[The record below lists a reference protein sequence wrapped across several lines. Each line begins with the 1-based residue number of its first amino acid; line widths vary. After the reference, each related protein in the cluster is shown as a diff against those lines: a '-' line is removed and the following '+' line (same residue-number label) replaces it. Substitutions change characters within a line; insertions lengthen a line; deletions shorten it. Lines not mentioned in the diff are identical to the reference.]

1 MKKNELKKL
10 LNYHDNLYYNQD
22 DPEITDT
29 EYDAL
34 KNLYVSLYG
43 EYDYVPGKAL
53 FNKVK
58 HTTNISSL
66 DKVQITDMDKLR
78 AEIIRLWPVVIQP
91 KMDGLTIVSYPNN
104 TDVTRGNG
112 EIGEDVSEAIRAG
125 VKGKGIVR
133 DKPIRSEAVM
143 LLSEFRRINEERIK
157 NNLKPFKNA
166 RNAAA
171 GMLRNKSTEKV
182 EGLMLFAYNVISE
195 YSESNL
201 NQSQL
206 DELQLLGWNTVFSY
220 VPTTV
225 DEAINYIVNF
235 DRSTLDYEIDGLVV
249 KHNGNKQFGFTGHH
263 PKSAIAVKFEAQGAW
278 TTLNNIVWQVGR
290 VGKIT
295 PVAEFEPVE
304 ILGATVTRAT
314 LHNMGIIEAL
324 KLDKLLYDYDTNEC
338 RTRIK
343 VVKANDVIPAIV
355 EVEKYTGPM
364 SSVYYNNIL
373 EPSSCPDCGGEVE
386 KVNDQLFCINSNCP
400 SRILGKLVHLAQ
412 RDAFDISGLSEETSK
427 KLIAFYKNA
436 LETTKAQMLNSEEV
450 GEYVSEEDYKRID
463 DLMEHMHPSFIYDIS
478 LREIENL
485 PGFAKKSATK
495 LYNEIQASKN
505 IDFDRFL
512 YGCGIPLIGK
522 KASRDIATF
531 YSDINK
537 DNPAYAFAK
546 DYADKFKMLKH
557 VDGIGD
563 GMIQNLLDNYESH
576 VVPFGNYDMT
586 FKPVFAP
593 KKASNQLTFV
603 ITGEFDIKRT
613 KIKQMIEEAGHKVAG
628 SVSTKTNILLSAPGE
643 ESTSKYK
650 KATDLNMAKKAN
662 IKIINSLEE
671 LHDLLRE
678 TN

>member
-263 PKSAIAVKFEAQGAW
+263 PKSAIAV
-278 TTLNNIVWQVGR
+278 
-290 VGKIT
+290 
-295 PVAEFEPVE
+295 
-304 ILGATVTRAT
+304 
-314 LHNMGIIEAL
+314 
-324 KLDKLLYDYDTNEC
+324 
-338 RTRIK
+338 
-343 VVKANDVIPAIV
+343 
-355 EVEKYTGPM
+355 
-364 SSVYYNNIL
+364 
-373 EPSSCPDCGGEVE
+373 
-386 KVNDQLFCINSNCP
+386 
-400 SRILGKLVHLAQ
+400 
-412 RDAFDISGLSEETSK
+412 
-427 KLIAFYKNA
+427 
-436 LETTKAQMLNSEEV
+436 
-450 GEYVSEEDYKRID
+450 
-463 DLMEHMHPSFIYDIS
+463 
-478 LREIENL
+478 
-485 PGFAKKSATK
+485 
-495 LYNEIQASKN
+495 
-505 IDFDRFL
+505 
-512 YGCGIPLIGK
+512 
-522 KASRDIATF
+522 
-531 YSDINK
+531 
-537 DNPAYAFAK
+537 
-546 DYADKFKMLKH
+546 
-557 VDGIGD
+557 
-563 GMIQNLLDNYESH
+563 
-576 VVPFGNYDMT
+576 
-586 FKPVFAP
+586 
-593 KKASNQLTFV
+593 
-603 ITGEFDIKRT
+603 
-613 KIKQMIEEAGHKVAG
+613 
-628 SVSTKTNILLSAPGE
+628 
-643 ESTSKYK
+643 
-650 KATDLNMAKKAN
+650 
-662 IKIINSLEE
+662 
-671 LHDLLRE
+671 
-678 TN
+678 